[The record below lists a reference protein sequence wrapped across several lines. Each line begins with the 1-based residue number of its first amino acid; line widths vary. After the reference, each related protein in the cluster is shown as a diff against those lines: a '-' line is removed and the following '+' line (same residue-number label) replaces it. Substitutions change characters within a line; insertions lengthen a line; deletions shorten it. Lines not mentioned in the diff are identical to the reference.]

1 MPITETQ
8 ARLWF
13 DTKEEEKEYDDRMIS
28 NIELKSLDFEDENFS
43 PVFNRATQ
51 EVFLQPSERFKTE
64 FNKLASPLRGVPVE
78 EAIDK
83 YVLYKPNH
91 SYYRQW
97 PIDKF
102 FGGFAMFYFI
112 MREIPLRNFYARCF
126 VMYCFFA
133 KLYDH
138 FKTPL
143 PYFGPQATLQ
153 MAYDRWTLWDLR
165 CYDVIWRVAR
175 FIEIPNTAN
184 KVRESKVWY
193 GKQPGHIM
201 RADYYNASDYFKSF
215 VKGHKIARWDG
226 TMNMPLYRL
235 ADPEHKDSYMMHFL

>member
-1 MPITETQ
+1 MPITETP

-13 DTKEEEKEYDDRMIS
+13 DTQEEKQEYDDRMIS
-28 NIELKSLDFEDENFS
+28 NIELKSLDFDDENFS

-64 FNKLASPLRGVPVE
+64 FNKLTGNLRGVPLE

-97 PIDKF
+97 PVDKF
-102 FGGFAMFYFI
+102 FGGFALFYFI

-138 FKTPL
+138 FKTPF
-143 PYFGPQATLQ
+143 PYFGPQATLN
-153 MAYDRWTLWDLR
+153 MASDRWALWDLR
-165 CYDVIWRVAR
+165 CYDVIWRVSR
-175 FIEIPNTAN
+175 FVEIPNQAN
-184 KVRESKVWY
+184 KVRESKIWY
-193 GKQPGHIM
+193 AKQPGHIL
-201 RADYYNASDYFKSF
+201 RADYYYAADYFKSF

-226 TMNMPLYRL
+226 TMNMPLYRM
-235 ADPEHKDSYMMHFL
+235 ADPQSKDCYMMHFT